1 MSIVLTDLTKQF
13 GDLLIVDHVS
23 LEIADGELFV
33 LLGASGSGKSTILR
47 LISGLLPPDN
57 GRINLHGHDVTW
69 LPPQERG
76 VGFVFQNYSI
86 FRHMSVADNVEF
98 GLKIRRIPP
107 TERAHRREELLHL
120 VGLAGLGNRFT
131 NQLSGGQQQRV
142 ALARALAYEPA
153 VLLLDEPFSAL
164 DVKIRG
170 QLRRT
175 LKQIQQQLDVTTI
188 LVTHDQ
194 EEAFELADRI
204 GVMDRGHLLEIGSPE
219 TIYHRP
225 KTPFA
230 ATFVGAG
237 TVLVGRTEDDT
248 AHFGS
253 LQLPIPDTVPH
264 EDGVSVQML
273 VRPEQIRL
281 TAERPSPETP
291 VLGQGTIAEQTFA
304 GALRRLRLR
313 VPRLPGTRQISPFVP
328 FGEDQMLVDAVLPA
342 TEPLPNDQM
351 WISLADWHILEQP
364 RLHLLVYDTGDGNTG
379 ALEIAQ
385 QIQQA
390 FLAMVT
396 VVAVAESNDEMGRLQ
411 TAVRHR
417 MQQAGLNQADLRVRE
432 GDPIEQLNHEQTGA
446 GYDFLFLATDEPPGP
461 LSSTISTLIAATE
474 LPFFLV
480 RNQVNSLKHLLICTA
495 AGEPGKQDVRIGGRL
510 ARRLKADVTLLH
522 TITAESQP
530 DLTLPVQHHLERA
543 LNTLRALDIK
553 ANQLVTQAD
562 SAAVGIVAELNRE
575 DYDCIII
582 GRHVSPTGSLFETGN
597 VMMQILEQATHPVLV
612 VPEPS

>member
-33 LLGASGSGKSTILR
+33 LLGASGSGKSTVLR
-47 LISGLLPPDN
+47 LIAGLLPPDN
-57 GRINLHGHDVTW
+57 GRIDLHGRDVTW

-98 GLKIRRIPP
+98 GLKIRRVPAA
-107 TERAHRREELLHL
+107 ERSQRREELLHL

-131 NQLSGGQQQRV
+131 HQLSGGQQQRV

-175 LKQIQQQLDVTTI
+175 LKQIQQQLGVTTI

-204 GVMDRGHLLEIGSPE
+204 GVMERGHLLEIGPPE
-219 TIYHRP
+219 AIYHQP

-237 TVLVGRTEDDT
+237 TVLVGRAEEDA
-248 AHFGS
+248 AHFGP
-253 LQLPIPDTVPH
+253 LHLPIPDSVPH
-264 EDGVSVQML
+264 DDGLSVQVL

-281 TAERPSPETP
+281 TAERPSANIP

-342 TEPLPNDQM
+342 TEPLPSNQM
-351 WISLADWHILEQP
+351 WVSLTGWHILEQP
-364 RLHLLVYDTGDGNTG
+364 RLHLLVYDTGIGSLG
-379 ALEIAQ
+379 ALEIARQ
-385 QIQQA
+385 LQAA
-390 FLAMVT
+390 FLAVVT
-396 VVAVAESNDEMGRLQ
+396 VVAVAERNEMIAELQ
-411 TAVRHR
+411 TAVRQR
-417 MQQAGLNQADLRVRE
+417 MQQARLVQAELRIRE
-432 GDPIEQLNHEQTGA
+432 GDPVEQMNHEQSGA
-446 GYDFLFLATDEPPGP
+446 GYDFLLLTANP
-461 LSSTISTLIAATE
+461 ISGELDDTVNKLIADTE
-474 LPFFLV
+474 LPYFLA
-480 RNQVNSLKHLLICTA
+480 RDQVTPLKHLLICTA
-495 AGEPGKQDVRIGGRL
+495 AGEPGKQDVRVGGRL
-510 ARRLKADVTLLH
+510 ARRLGAAVTLLH
-522 TITAESQP
+522 TVVTNSQP
-530 DLTLPVQHHLERA
+530 DLTQPVQIHLGRA
-543 LNTLRALDIK
+543 INTLQALDIR
-553 ANQLVTQAD
+553 AAQLVTQAN
-562 SAAVGIVAELNRE
+562 SAAAGILTELNRGQ
-575 DYDCIII
+575 YDCVII
-582 GRHVSPTGSLFETGN
+582 GRHISTAGLFEPSN
-597 VMMQILEQATHPVLV
+597 VMMQVLEQTRCPILV
-612 VPEPS
+612 VPELR

>member
-57 GRINLHGHDVTW
+57 GLITLHGRDVTW

-98 GLKIRRIPP
+98 GLKIRRVPIK
-107 TERAHRREELLHL
+107 ERATRREELLHL
-120 VGLAGLGNRFT
+120 VGLAGLGNRFP

-170 QLRRT
+170 LLRRT
-175 LKQIQQQLDVTTI
+175 LKQIQQQLGVTTI

-219 TIYHRP
+219 TIYHQP

-237 TVLVGRTEDDT
+237 TVLVGRAEDDM
-248 AHFGS
+248 AHFGA
-253 LQLPIPDTVPH
+253 LQLPIPETVPH
-264 EDGVSVQML
+264 EDGLSVQML

-281 TAERPSPETP
+281 TAERPSPEIP
-291 VLGQGTIAEQTFA
+291 VLGLGTIAEQTFA

-313 VPRLPGTRQISPFVP
+313 VPRLPGTRQISPFIP
-328 FGEDQMLVDAVLPA
+328 FGEGQMLVDALLPA
-342 TEPLPNDQM
+342 TEPLPGNQI
-351 WISLADWHILEQP
+351 WVSLAAWHILEQP
-364 RLHLLVYDTGDGNTG
+364 RLHLLVYDTGAGPTG
-379 ALEIAQ
+379 ALDIAR
-385 QIQQA
+385 QIQEA
-390 FLAMVT
+390 FLAVVT
-396 VVAVAESNDEMGRLQ
+396 VVAVAERNEAVAGLQ
-411 TAVRHR
+411 TAVRQR
-417 MQQAGLNQADLRVRE
+417 MQQAGLGRAELRLRE
-432 GDPIEQLNHEQTGA
+432 GDTVEQLNHEQAGA
-446 GYDFLFLATDEPPGP
+446 GYDFLLLTTDELPGQ
-461 LSSTISTLIAATE
+461 LNSTISTLIAATE

-480 RNQVNSLKHLLICTA
+480 RHQVKSIKHLLICTA
-495 AGEPGKQDVRIGGRL
+495 AGEPGKQDVRVGGRL
-510 ARRLKADVTLLH
+510 ARRLGAEVTLLH
-522 TITAESQP
+522 TVVTTGEL
-530 DLTLPVQHHLERA
+530 DLPQPVQLHLEKA
-543 LNTLRALDIK
+543 ISTLQALDIK
-553 ANQLVTQAD
+553 AASMVTQAD
-562 SAAVGIVAELNRE
+562 SATTGILAELNRGA
-575 DYDCIII
+575 YDCVVI
-582 GRHVSPTGSLFETGN
+582 GRHVSAAGLFDPDN
-597 VMMQILEQATHPVLV
+597 VMMRVLEQTDYPILV
-612 VPEPS
+612 VPERR